1 MANKFNPQG
10 RSKYLFVPKANLA
23 DPAAPTEDELDTEIV
38 GVIDLTCGILPNG
51 VEGFAAEPTTVDATT
66 MCSKQAE
73 TVPGLPSVTDGALT
87 MARASDSTAANYT
100 LFNALASLANSHAEG
115 YVVFVPD
122 GWDEDSETGP
132 AVGDIVDVYP
142 VEVASVNSQPPVA
155 GQLVSYKVGFTHP
168 GNFELNKL
176 VVADS

>member
-1 MANKFNPQG
+1 
-10 RSKYLFVPKANLA
+10 
-23 DPAAPTEDELDTEIV
+23 
-38 GVIDLTCGILPNG
+38 
-51 VEGFAAEPTTVDATT
+51 
-66 MCSKQAE
+66 
-73 TVPGLPSVTDGALT
+73 
-87 MARASDSTAANYT
+87 
-100 LFNALASLANSHAEG
+100 
-115 YVVFVPD
+115 VFVPD